1 MCKLYHSSLLTCTRG
16 KTKRG
21 NTCGEPKAAILSQ
34 IHRSQTLM
42 YLQRGYLDALQQRVL
57 VSQSQLSNITV
68 HRNPEARRVG
78 VMMTTE
84 QSL

>member
-21 NTCGEPKAAILSQ
+21 NTCGEHKAAILSQ

-42 YLQRGYLDALQQRVL
+42 YQQRGYLDALQQRVL